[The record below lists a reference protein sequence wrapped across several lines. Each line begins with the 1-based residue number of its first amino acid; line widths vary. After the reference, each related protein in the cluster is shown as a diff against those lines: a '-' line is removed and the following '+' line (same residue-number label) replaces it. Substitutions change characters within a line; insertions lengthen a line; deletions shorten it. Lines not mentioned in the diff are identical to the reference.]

1 MPGTLED
8 YATAVTNVISICRD
22 AEQGFRAAADAVKQP
37 ALKEMFEQYSEQRG
51 RFANELQEAVKSMGF
66 DTPHPS
72 GIAGTLHGAWMTVKG
87 ALTSHSEHAILE
99 ETERGEDWSLK
110 TYREALARNL
120 PVGIRS
126 IDRTAVRAGAA
137 SPPAHQAAPGSDRA
151 QRTTASAD
159 SDSAAQ
165 RTSVVRCAHS
175 HLLGFV
181 RVLLQLHVFEEG
193 VQDHRRHHDEGAG
206 EEDQV

>member
-110 TYREALARNL
+110 TYREAVARNL

-126 IDRTAVRAGAA
+126 MIEQQYEQVQQ
-137 SPPAHQAAPGSDRA
+137 AHQHIKLLREATAPKEPPPPPT
-151 QRTTASAD
+151 QTPPP
-159 SDSAAQ
+159 
-165 RTSVVRCAHS
+165 SV
-175 HLLGFV
+175 
-181 RVLLQLHVFEEG
+181 LQS
-193 VQDHRRHHDEGAG
+193 
-206 EEDQV
+206 